1 MAFDLATAKPAEESK
16 GGFDIASAKPVGE
29 QLGPK
34 DVPDMPAKAAA
45 PTGEEP
51 LALKVVKAP
60 LEAGRRL
67 LGDADAALSIGSGI
81 PAQLIGRGVAVAHGI
96 LGGKYGTQEGAAEAQ
111 AAGSKVA
118 DALTYEARTDAGKE
132 SMDRFGKMVEASKV
146 EGMGPM
152 MPQGAPAGGPAVIAG
167 RNVSARV
174 VAAGRAGLTVTPD
187 EAGAGI
193 VGRTAAGLSGE
204 AKLAKN
210 ISNRN
215 QSPLIEKIAT
225 DLELPKE
232 TPLDREATEAVRA
245 KNGQAYEVVRKTG
258 KVTVDDAFR
267 ADLEDAVKDVKTASE
282 DFGHRKE
289 SPLLKIVTSLS
300 EKESFDANSAV
311 SEIKNLRK
319 DAKKAFRAGDDE
331 LGIGSLDVARALED
345 VLDRHIETLSTSNEY
360 GGLQISPEAMAA
372 LKKAR
377 VMIAKSYAADKAL
390 RGTEINP
397 QVYAKMLEDRVPLTG
412 GAKEVGEF
420 ARDFPRSAQKPSHMP
435 TKGPDWSDVIMA
447 LASGGKSVLKT
458 AGLSVLRPAGRA
470 ILASDIYQALQ
481 RSQPSA
487 HVPIP
492 SPDAATILSATPA
505 LRQQQRQS
513 K

>member
-1 MAFDLATAKPAEESK
+1 MTFDLATAKPAEEK
-16 GGFDIASAKPVGE
+16 GGFDLSSAKPIGE
-29 QLGPK
+29 QLGAK

-45 PTGEEP
+45 APGEEP
-51 LALKVVKAP
+51 LAVKAVRAP
-60 LEAGRRL
+60 IEAGRRL
-67 LGDADAALSIGSGI
+67 LGNADAALSIGSSI
-81 PAQLIGRGVAVAHGI
+81 PAQLAGRALAVGHAF

-111 AAGSKVA
+111 DFGSRVA
-118 DALTYEARTDAGKE
+118 DAMTYDPKTDAGRE
-132 SMDRFGKMVEASKV
+132 RLDSFGKMVEASKV

-167 RNVSARV
+167 RQVAPKV
-174 VAAGRAGLTVTPD
+174 IAAGRAGLAVTPD

-215 QSPLIEKIAT
+215 QAPLIEKIAN
-225 DLELPKE
+225 DLELPKDM
-232 TPLDREATEAVRA
+232 PLDREALEGVRA
-245 KNGQAYEVVRKTG
+245 KQGQAYEVVRKTG
-258 KVTVDDAFR
+258 RVTMDDQVR
-267 ADLEDAVKDVKTASE
+267 IDLDAAAQDVRTAANE
-282 DFGHRKE
+282 LDHRKE
-289 SPLLKIVTSLS
+289 SSLLKVVDSLS
-300 EKESFDANSAV
+300 SKETLDANTIV

-319 DAKKAFRAGDDE
+319 DAKKAFRGSDDE

-345 VLDRHIETLSTSNEY
+345 VLDRHIEALSTSNEY
-360 GGLQISPEAMAA
+360 GSLQISPEAMDA

-377 VMIAKSYAADKAL
+377 VKIAQSYAADKAL

-420 ARDFPRSAQKPSHMP
+420 ARDFPRSSMKPSHMP
-435 TKGPDWSDVIMA
+435 VKGPDWSDVIMA
-447 LASGGKSVLKT
+447 LASGGKSALKT
-458 AGLSVLRPAGRA
+458 AGLSLLRPAGRA
-470 ILASDIYQALQ
+470 ILASDLYQALQ

-487 HVPIP
+487 QVPIP

-505 LRQQQRQS
+505 LRQQQRQ